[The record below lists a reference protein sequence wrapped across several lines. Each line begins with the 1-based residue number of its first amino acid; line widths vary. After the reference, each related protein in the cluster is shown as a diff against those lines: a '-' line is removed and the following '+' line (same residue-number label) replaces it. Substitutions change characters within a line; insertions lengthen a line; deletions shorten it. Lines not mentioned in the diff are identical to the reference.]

1 MKRMICMLLCAVL
14 LLSGCTRKQY
24 RTPGTFYY
32 HRSETSY
39 SGTDGVCAPEVRE
52 LHGIDSDLD
61 AVLELYCAGPISAD
75 LNNPLPP
82 DAQVL
87 SWELSEGVLTLNFSE
102 SLSRLSGI
110 ELTVAAACLARTFLE
125 LTGAQTLVLTADGA
139 LLGGETALRMTAGEL
154 ELRDSSLDQ
163 QRRDYTVYYA
173 TLDRKYLVGH
183 QVSLDPVGAKALPEQ
198 LLEQLLTPP
207 TGEEL
212 LCPLPIGTRILSVS
226 VSGGVCTVDLSGE
239 FESRRFRSLTAQCL
253 SLLSVVNTLTEL
265 EDIDR
270 VEFTVEGSLLIR
282 YGSMFIDKPLVRD
295 ERCIGPARTGLG
307 EEDLLLYLVHG
318 DERLLVPI
326 PVRLRTSTAVPMPE
340 QLLRS
345 LLLDPGTNGFRSCI
359 PSGTRLNSIT
369 ITDGTC
375 FVDLSAEYLNTP
387 AELPYSG
394 RVIAASLCQLEEIE
408 RVQILVDG
416 AVPEEYDSS
425 WFGILLPNSGWF
437 L

>member
-1 MKRMICMLLCAVL
+1 MKRAICLFLCAVL
-14 LLSGCTRKQY
+14 LLSGCTGQNF

-32 HRSETSY
+32 HRTETTY
-39 SGTDGVCAPEVRE
+39 SGTDGVCAPEIRE
-52 LHGIDSDLD
+52 LHGISSDLD
-61 AVLELYCAGPISAD
+61 AVLELYCAGPVSED
-75 LNNPLPP
+75 LDNPLPP
-82 DAQVL
+82 DARVL
-87 SWELSEGVLTLNFSE
+87 SWELSEGVLTLHFSQ
-102 SLSRLSGI
+102 SLSTLSGI
-110 ELTVAAACLARTFLE
+110 ELTVAAGCLARTFLD
-125 LTGAQTLVLTADGA
+125 LTGAHTLVLTADGA

-163 QRRDYTVYYA
+163 QRRDYTIYYA
-173 TLDRKYLVGH
+173 TPNRKYLVGY
-183 QVSLDPVGAKALPEQ
+183 QVSLDPMGSKELPEQ

-207 TGEEL
+207 AGEDL
-212 LCPLPIGTRILSVS
+212 LSPLPIGTRILSVQ
-226 VSGGVCTVDLSGE
+226 VANGLCTVDVSGE
-239 FESRRFRSLTAQCL
+239 FESRRFRSLPAQCL
-253 SLLSVVNTLTEL
+253 GLLSVVNTLTEL
-265 EDIDR
+265 ESIDR

-345 LLLDPGTNGFRSCI
+345 LLLDPGTNGIRSCI
-359 PSGTRLNSIT
+359 PSGTRLNSVT
-369 ITDGTC
+369 VTDGTC
-375 FVDLSAEYLNTP
+375 FVDLSGEYLSSPT
-387 AELPYSG
+387 ELPFSG

-416 AVPEEYDSS
+416 AVPEGYDSS
-425 WFGILLPNSGWF
+425 WFGILLPNDSWF